1 MSNLNII
8 STENASKPNG
18 HYSQAIEAN
27 GFIFTSVQL
36 GLAPNEI
43 ATVSQ
48 QLRNALYNTEQILI
62 AAGSGLDLVVKLTI
76 YLSEISEWAT
86 VNVVVA
92 EIFGNHKPAR
102 GVVPV
107 NDLHLGS
114 KVAVDVVAVKRHE

>member
-1 MSNLNII
+1 VNNLNII
-8 STENASKPNG
+8 STDNASKPNG

-36 GLAPNEI
+36 GLAPDEV
-43 ATVSQ
+43 ASVSQ
-48 QLRNALYNTEQILI
+48 QLKNALHNTEQILI

-76 YLSEISEWAT
+76 YLSDISEWST
-86 VNVVVA
+86 VNMVVA
-92 EIFGNHKPAR
+92 EVFGNHKPAR

-114 KVAVDVVAVKRHE
+114 KVAVDVVAVKKQ